1 MSLLM
6 TPQFFSRPNELP
18 LSLSLSLIFQVLDL
32 SFNRIRKLTEG
43 SFQRYTD
50 VKFLLLYENLI
61 LSVEPGAFA
70 PLTSL
75 QVGRIIDK
83 CYDAINRLINRLTG
97 NRSIE
102 QWTDHNSWGTAAAA
116 ATA

>member
-1 MSLLM
+1 M
-6 TPQFFSRPNELP
+6 
-18 LSLSLSLIFQVLDL
+18 LDL

-75 QVGRIIDK
+75 QVGRIIDSNCDK
-83 CYDAINRLINRLTG
+83 LHAINRLIDRYTG

-102 QWTDHNSWGTAAAA
+102 QWTDHNSWGTVA
-116 ATA
+116 ATATA